1 MFLEHLIV
9 TFGCPLEI
17 FTDQGRQFESKLFKS
32 LCETL
37 EIVKKRTAPY
47 HPSSNGQVERYNR
60 TIVQMIR
67 CFIENKDR
75 QWDKYLPLLAMALR
89 ATIHK
94 QTGFTP
100 NRLMLGR
107 EVIRPLNIM
116 TGAHDQILK
125 TAEPSC
131 WVQEL
136 EKHLSEA
143 HEICRTNLK
152 SAQLR
157 QKKNYDLR
165 VLENSYQIGD
175 VVLLFNSATK
185 VGQSSKLKSPWKGPY
200 LVVDS
205 KPPLYTIQNKKRKA
219 NCTP

>member
-1 MFLEHLIV
+1 
-9 TFGCPLEI
+9 
-17 FTDQGRQFESKLFKS
+17 
-32 LCETL
+32 
-37 EIVKKRTAPY
+37 
-47 HPSSNGQVERYNR
+47 
-60 TIVQMIR
+60 MIR

-131 WVQEL
+131 WVQE
-136 EKHLSEA
+136 
-143 HEICRTNLK
+143 
-152 SAQLR
+152 
-157 QKKNYDLR
+157 
-165 VLENSYQIGD
+165 
-175 VVLLFNSATK
+175 
-185 VGQSSKLKSPWKGPY
+185 
-200 LVVDS
+200 
-205 KPPLYTIQNKKRKA
+205 
-219 NCTP
+219 